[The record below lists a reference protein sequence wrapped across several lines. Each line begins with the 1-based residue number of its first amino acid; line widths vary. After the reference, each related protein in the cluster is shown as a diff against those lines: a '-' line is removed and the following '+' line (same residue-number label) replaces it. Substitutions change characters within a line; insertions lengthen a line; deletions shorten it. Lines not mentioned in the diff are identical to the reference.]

1 MMRGAR
7 PSAPETPSAATD
19 AGSAPSS
26 ASLAARA
33 ARLGCVALAG
43 LFLANC
49 ANDQVARRG
58 KSKEIGAFPQSKYG
72 PASPRVVAEGEDV
85 PKGGGRQLVGK
96 SYSVAGKRYTP
107 YEKPVGYTAIG
118 TASWYGEAFH
128 GRRTANGEVYDRN
141 GISAAHPTMPLP
153 AYARVTNMLNNRS
166 IIVRVND
173 RGPYHGGR
181 VMDVSQKTAE
191 ALAFRHLGTARIKLE
206 YLGQASLAGSD
217 DKLLLATLRTDGQP
231 AAIPGTSA
239 RTLVASS
246 SSVSPARSQSADL
259 DETPTSAEEP
269 ASSQPAAPTY
279 STASAAPAPA
289 ATARAYAPQTYS
301 TASTE
306 TVRTISPTAPVAAS
320 LATSAPIAGTQTVGV
335 PVRGAPLPPVR
346 PFDLDTIANAGK
358 PVTVPATIRTP
369 LPPSRT
375 NVASLFA
382 APERSPTQRFSAS
395 HPLNRALLPQPLQPL
410 SRN

>member
-7 PSAPETPSAATD
+7 PSAPDSL
-19 AGSAPSS
+19 S
-26 ASLAARA
+26 ASTDTGLALPSRSIAIRA

-85 PKGGGRQLVGK
+85 PKGGGRQLIGK
-96 SYSVAGKRYTP
+96 TYSVAGKRYTP
-107 YEKPVGYTAIG
+107 YEKPVGYTAVG

-128 GRRTANGEVYDRN
+128 GRRTANGEVYDRH
-141 GISAAHPTMPLP
+141 GITAAHPTMPLP
-153 AYARVTNMLNNRS
+153 AYARVTNMLNSRS

-181 VMDVSQKTAE
+181 VMDVSQQTAE

-239 RTLVASS
+239 RTMVASAAPVAS
-246 SSVSPARSQSADL
+246 TRSQSANL
-259 DETPTSAEEP
+259 DERPEPVAEPEISRP
-269 ASSQPAAPTY
+269 VAQTY
-279 STASAAPAPA
+279 STAS
-289 ATARAYAPQTYS
+289 TARAYAPQSYS
-301 TASTE
+301 TASSSSE
-306 TVRTISPTAPVAAS
+306 PLRTVQPSEPVAAS
-320 LATSAPIAGTQTVGV
+320 LVSTSPAGGV
-335 PVRGAPLPPVR
+335 PVRGVKLPPSR
-346 PFDLDTIANAGK
+346 PFDLDTIANAGT
-358 PVTVPATIRTP
+358 PVRVPAVMRST
-369 LPPSRT
+369 LPPTRAT
-375 NVASLFA
+375 VASLFA
-382 APERSPTQRFSAS
+382 APERAPTQRFSAS
-395 HPLNRALLPQPLQPL
+395 HPLNRALLPQELQPL